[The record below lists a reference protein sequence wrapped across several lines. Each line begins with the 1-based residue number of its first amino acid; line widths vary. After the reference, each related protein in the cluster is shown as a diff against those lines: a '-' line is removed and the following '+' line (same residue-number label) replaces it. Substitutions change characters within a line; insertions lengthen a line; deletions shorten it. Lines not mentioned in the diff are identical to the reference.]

1 MPRQAAPITREL
13 PRHELG
19 AYAKHL
25 RALDAED
32 RRLRFGQVIG
42 DAAIHNY
49 VDRID
54 TERDA
59 IFVVIDDD
67 LKLVGAA
74 HMARG
79 GRHAELGISVLA
91 SHRRRGIGG
100 ALLQRAQLHARNWG
114 VAKFFTHCLS
124 ENTPLMRLARRHG
137 MQIVAEGGEADGF
150 IALPA
155 PDASSFV
162 SELVAERVGRFDHA
176 LKSQTL
182 ALRQIGAAWLTP

>member
-1 MPRQAAPITREL
+1 MEIITLEL

-19 AYAKHL
+19 AYAVHL
-25 RALDAED
+25 LALDAGD
-32 RRLRFGQVIG
+32 RRLRFGNAID
-42 DAAIHNY
+42 DAAIRSY
-49 VDRID
+49 VHRID
-54 TERDA
+54 ADRDA
-59 IFVVIDDD
+59 IFGVIDDD
-67 LKLVGAA
+67 LELVGAA

-91 SHRRRGIGG
+91 GHRRRGVGA

-114 VAKFFTHCLS
+114 VAEFFTHCLR

-155 PDASSFV
+155 PDASSLA

-182 ALRQIGAAWLTP
+182 ALRQAAAAWYA